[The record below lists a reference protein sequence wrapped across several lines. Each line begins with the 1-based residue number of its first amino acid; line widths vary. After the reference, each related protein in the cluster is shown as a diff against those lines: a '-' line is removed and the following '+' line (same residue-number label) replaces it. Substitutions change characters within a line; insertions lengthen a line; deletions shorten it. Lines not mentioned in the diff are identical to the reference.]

1 MVLTADDIKTFGFE
15 SIKAHLKEITSSTNY
30 FVLKEN
36 NTISICFKTS
46 KYLFPID
53 KQYNRNY
60 TIIKH
65 IYATEYEFKML
76 LHSLI
81 LCKQLKHLKENNMPL
96 HTFISEV
103 ISWVS
108 MCISML
114 AYYRSEKH
122 FTSRE
127 LYNLPYNIKE
137 EIYNY
142 IKENIQKVKRG
153 VGTDSEGNTYNSVTL
168 TEVN

>member
-1 MVLTADDIKTFGFE
+1 
-15 SIKAHLKEITSSTNY
+15 
-30 FVLKEN
+30 
-36 NTISICFKTS
+36 
-46 KYLFPID
+46 
-53 KQYNRNY
+53 
-60 TIIKH
+60 
-65 IYATEYEFKML
+65 ML

-81 LCKQLKHLKENNMPL
+81 LCNQLKHLKESNMPL

-103 ISWVS
+103 ISWVD

-142 IKENIQKVKRG
+142 IKENIQKVKGG
-153 VGTDSEGNTYNSVTL
+153 VGTDSEGNTYNSITL